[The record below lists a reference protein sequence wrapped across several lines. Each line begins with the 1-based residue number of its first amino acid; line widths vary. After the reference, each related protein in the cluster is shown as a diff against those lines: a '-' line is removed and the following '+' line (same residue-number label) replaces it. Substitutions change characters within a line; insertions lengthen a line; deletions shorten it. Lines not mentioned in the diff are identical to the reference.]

1 MVAGHLQEKNGIYY
15 AVLSYRDS
23 AGKRHQPWIN
33 TGLSVKGN
41 KKKAEKLLEKLR
53 RQYDT
58 PSGDAGDL
66 NGTMLFADYMEYWL
80 KIIKG
85 SVEVTTYSSYTFNV
99 KKKIV
104 PYFRSKNI
112 TLAGLQA
119 KHLQTFY
126 LHELETLAGSS
137 VQREHANIHKALKY
151 AVQLDLIPFNPA
163 DRVERPKADKYVS
176 QYYTAEEM
184 ETFLEVSK
192 DHKMALLFQMTAFY
206 GLRRS
211 EVIGLKWDSIDFDSN
226 LFTIRHVVT
235 QAEVDGKST
244 LIQADR
250 AKNKSS
256 VRSMPLVGGIR
267 ERLLT
272 LKEQQKNNRKI
283 CGDCYNTDFLGYV
296 FVDEMGN
303 LYKPN
308 TVSDAFQSLIKK
320 HGLRKIRF
328 HDIRHS
334 CASLLLKNGVNLK
347 LIQEWLGHSD
357 ISTTMNIYAHL
368 DTTAKDVSANTMSQA
383 LSLPEYNGGYGW
395 QRN

>member
-1 MVAGHLQEKNGIYY
+1 MVAGHLQEKNGVYY
-15 AVLSYRDS
+15 AVLSYRDAS
-23 AGKRHQPWIN
+23 GKRKQPWIS
-33 TGLSVKGN
+33 TGLPVKGN
-41 KKKAEKLLEKLR
+41 KKKAEKLLDELR
-53 RQYDT
+53 KKYEAST
-58 PSGDAGDL
+58 GAAGDL
-66 NGTMLFADYMEYWL
+66 SSTMLFADYMEHWL

-85 SVEVTTYSSYTFNV
+85 SVEITTYGSYTTNV
-99 KKKIV
+99 TKKIV
-104 PYFRSKNI
+104 PYFREKGL

-119 KHLQTFY
+119 KHLQSFY
-126 LHELETLAGSS
+126 LHELETISPSS

-163 DRVERPKADKYVS
+163 DRVERPKAKKHVS
-176 QYYTAEEM
+176 EYYTAEEM
-184 ETFLEVSK
+184 EHFLEVSRN
-192 DHKMALLFQMTAFY
+192 HKLALLFQMTAFY

-211 EVIGLKWDSIDFDSN
+211 EVIGLKWENIDFDSN
-226 LFTIRHVVT
+226 IFTIRHVVT
-235 QAEVDGKST
+235 QTNVDGKST

-256 VRSMPLVGGIR
+256 VRSLPLVGGIR
-267 ERLLT
+267 ERLEA
-272 LKEQQKNNRKI
+272 LKAQQEKNKEI
-283 CGDCYNTDFLGYV
+283 CGDCYNPNFPEYV

-303 LYKPN
+303 LYRPN
-308 TVSDAFQSLIKK
+308 MVSDSFAALLKK

-368 DTTAKDVSANTMSQA
+368 DTTAKDVSAAAMSQA